1 MALFC
6 AIAFTLCLWLGQLS
20 STNLQV
26 QLGEVATAQNS
37 NQSQLVQKG
46 IDSYRLGN
54 FQQAIDFWNEAL
66 KFYKNNQNPVSE
78 AIVRE
83 NLARAYPQIGQTE
96 AAIENW
102 EQVISLYQKLP
113 STQQRE
119 EKIAKAKTELAQV
132 YSSIGQPKKA
142 IALLCN
148 PPENDSN
155 NDNKENNKNNKTC
168 IKTSVLEFARDDIKD
183 TNLEVAI
190 LGTLG
195 DAYRLT
201 GTDDYE
207 KAIYYLE
214 SGLKKAEEENKNP
227 VYLTSLN
234 NSLGNTYLQK
244 ALLNYRRGSSPVGS
258 SDDTLK
264 FQKYANEEIKKA
276 HTYLQQSLKNA
287 QSQSDKKSEIK
298 AIESLGH
305 LYKSLEK
312 EEYKKII
319 DTDNSLNKINPD
331 QEVKQLLDQANNIL
345 KDLPQN
351 RERVYTTINLINLR
365 KSTARKCIGADFDKQ
380 AEELLDDAINIAQT
394 LKDSRAESFALG
406 EKGYIYE
413 CRQEYESAIAL
424 TQQARQAAETAKS
437 PDSLYL
443 WEWQTGRI
451 LKTQNQ
457 TKEAIKAYER
467 AINTL
472 EGSTRADI
480 LTANRDV
487 QFDFRDSIEPIYR
500 DLVAMK
506 LSLETSVE
514 ASGKSIEPK
523 DGKSNFSSILKTIDS
538 LKLAELQNYF
548 GDDCNFPAFNKSR
561 DNLRSIKT
569 DDFLNYLVKNNQ
581 LLENTA
587 YINTIFLDDKVAVI
601 LTIVNQNNIYSK
613 LHWSNLTSQQIVEN
627 VKSFRYKLGLVD
639 NSYEDYLHDNL
650 SFSQAIY
657 EEIIAPFAQDLNPEI
672 IKTLVFIQDDILR
685 NVPMAALHDGKKF
698 LIQKYAIATIPSLT
712 LTKPEITNNRKLRVL
727 ALGLTEKAYI
737 DNIPFD
743 KLEYVDDEIKG
754 IKQQIPETQELVN
767 ENFTRQRIEQ
777 ELSQKFYSII
787 HIATHGQFGIRP
799 EDTFL
804 VIGSNKTKINDK
816 EKEIN
821 EKLTFND
828 LDSLIR
834 RFSRNTQP
842 LELIVLTACETA
854 LGDNRSALGLGGV
867 AIQAGAKSTLASLWT
882 ISDRSTAPIAINF
895 YRNLLSH
902 PKMSK
907 SQALQL
913 IQKNIIETEDAEL
926 RGFKHPG
933 YWSSIVLIGDWL

>member
-1 MALFC
+1 MALLC
-6 AIAFTLCLWLGQLS
+6 SITFTLCLWLGQLS

-46 IDSYRLGN
+46 IDSYRLGK
-54 FQQAIDFWNEAL
+54 FQQAINFWNEAL

-96 AAIENW
+96 AAIKNW
-102 EQVISLYQKLP
+102 EQVISLYQKLQ
-113 STQQRE
+113 SSQQRE

-148 PPENDSN
+148 PEENDN
-155 NDNKENNKNNKTC
+155 NENNKEDDNNKDSNKNCT
-168 IKTSVLEFARDDIKD
+168 KNSVLQFAHNNIKD

-201 GTDDYE
+201 GADDYE

-214 SGLKKAEEENKNP
+214 SGLNKAENNH

-258 SDDTLK
+258 SDDTSK
-264 FQKYANEEIKKA
+264 FKQYANEEIKKA
-276 HTYLQQSLKNA
+276 HIHLQQSRINA
-287 QSQSDKKSEIK
+287 QSQSDKTSEIK
-298 AIESLGH
+298 AIESLGR
-305 LYKSLEK
+305 LYKTLE
-312 EEYKKII
+312 EEEFKKIL
-319 DTDNSLNKINPD
+319 DTDNSLNKINPS
-331 QEVKQLLDQANNIL
+331 QEIKELLVQANNIL

-406 EKGYIYE
+406 EKGYMYE
-413 CRQEYESAIAL
+413 CRQEYDNAIAL

-457 TKEAIKAYER
+457 TEEAIKAYER
-467 AINTL
+467 AIYTL

-523 DGKSNFSSILKTIDS
+523 DGTSNFSSILKTIDS

-561 DNLRSIKT
+561 DSLRNVQADNFIKE
-569 DDFLNYLVKNNQ
+569 FVKSQKYLN
-581 LLENTA
+581 NTA
-587 YINTIFLDDKVAVI
+587 FISTFILEDKTAVI
-601 LTIVNQNNIYSK
+601 LTLANGKNELRWHSK
-613 LHWSNLTSQQIVEN
+613 KREEVEN
-627 VKSFRYKLGLVD
+627 EIEQFRLDTQTLRGRGDSYLKSGKQVYDWMIGKFDILQQKND
-639 NSYEDYLHDNL
+639 KNSID
-650 SFSQAIY
+650 
-657 EEIIAPFAQDLNPEI
+657 
-672 IKTLVFIQDDILR
+672 TLVFIQDGVFR
-685 NVPMAALHDGKKF
+685 NVSMAALYDSQNEQF
-698 LIQKYAIATIPSLT
+698 LIQRYAVATIPSLT
-712 LTKPEITNNRKLRVL
+712 LTKPEPINRQNLRVL
-727 ALGLTEKAYI
+727 ALGLSKETKIDGKPFKALPNVVEEVEQVRNKISGKQLLDPQFTYK
-737 DNIPFD
+737 NI
-743 KLEYVDDEIKG
+743 KK
-754 IKQQIPETQELVN
+754 ELKKD
-767 ENFTRQRIEQ
+767 
-777 ELSQKFYSII
+777 SYPII

-799 EDTFL
+799 EDTFI
-804 VIGSNKTKINDK
+804 VTGDSKKI
-816 EKEIN
+816 
-821 EKLTFND
+821 TFNE
-828 LDSLIR
+828 LDKMIR
-834 RFSRNTQP
+834 RFARNTEP
-842 LELIVLTACETA
+842 LELLVLTACETGT
-854 LGDNRSALGLGGV
+854 GDSRSALGLGGV
-867 AIQAGAKSTLASLWT
+867 AVQAGAKSALASLWV
-882 ISDRSTAPIAINF
+882 IDDGIAAQVAVGFYDELLRSSNVTKA
-895 YRNLLSH
+895 R
-902 PKMSK
+902 
-907 SQALQL
+907 ALQTVL
-913 IQKNIIETEDAEL
+913 VKFITKEKVDENGKTFD
-926 RGFKHPG
+926 HPR
-933 YWSSIVLIGDWL
+933 YWSPFVMIGNWL